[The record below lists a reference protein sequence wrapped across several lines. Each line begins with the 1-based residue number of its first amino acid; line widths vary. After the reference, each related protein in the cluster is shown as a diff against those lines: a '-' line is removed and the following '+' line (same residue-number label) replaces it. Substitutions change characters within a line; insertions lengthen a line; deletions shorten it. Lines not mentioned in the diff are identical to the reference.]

1 MVEGLVHESGKLV
14 GWIAR
19 RGIYPF
25 FFLETTRNLRGAMAV
40 GVLVVGV
47 RKARCSW

>member
-1 MVEGLVHESGKLV
+1 MVEVPIREQGKLV

-25 FFLETTRNLRGAMAV
+25 FFLETTRNLRRAMAV

-47 RKARCSW
+47 RRARCSW